1 MHPFLLLLL
10 LILALP
16 TLELYVLMRMGTLLG
31 ALPTIL
37 LVLATA
43 VLGAQLMQR
52 QGLGVLGR
60 VRRALD
66 RGEVPALDLLDGAMV
81 LLGGLLL
88 LIPGFI
94 TDALG
99 FICLV
104 PPLRHLLLA
113 ALLRRWRLGDPTAGV
128 GSADPRAS
136 RVIEGEFRREP
147 DRPRR

>member
-1 MHPFLLLLL
+1 LLLLL

-16 TLELYVLMRMGTLLG
+16 TLELYVLMRMGALLG
-31 ALPTIL
+31 TLPTIL

-43 VLGAQLMQR
+43 ILGAQLMHR

-66 RGEVPALDLLDGAMV
+66 QGEVPALELLDGAMV

-94 TDALG
+94 TDTLG
-99 FICLV
+99 FLCLI

-113 ALLRRWRLGDPTAGV
+113 ALLRRWRLGDPAGGV
-128 GSADPRAS
+128 GPAGPRAS

-147 DRPRR
+147 DHPRR